1 MHSLKDKK
9 IQIMIR
15 RRTINQKNI
24 KIPNQS
30 VLSKMRIFKA
40 KRKNQVGQK
49 KMTKKV
55 LKIQNMN
62 PMSLQTK
69 KLIIRKK

>member
-1 MHSLKDKK
+1 
-9 IQIMIR
+9 
-15 RRTINQKNI
+15 
-24 KIPNQS
+24 
-30 VLSKMRIFKA
+30 MRIFKA
-40 KRKNQVGQK
+40 KRKNQVGPK

-55 LKIQNMN
+55 LKIQNMI